1 MEKKDPPYGEM
12 RYERERPEI
21 IEKQHEDDRQ
31 NVQKSPKIIQI
42 QRKIPGKAQRQ
53 KIIGRYVRDHKWQR
67 DWRQQ
72 GNERRYP
79 SRRWYQE
86 LT

>member
-1 MEKKDPPYGEM
+1 MYGEARCMRQARDQRENKDGKKDPPYGEM

-42 QRKIPGKAQRQ
+42 
-53 KIIGRYVRDHKWQR
+53 
-67 DWRQQ
+67 
-72 GNERRYP
+72 
-79 SRRWYQE
+79 
-86 LT
+86 

>member
-12 RYERERPEI
+12 RYERERPEM

-42 QRKIPGKAQRQ
+42 
-53 KIIGRYVRDHKWQR
+53 
-67 DWRQQ
+67 
-72 GNERRYP
+72 
-79 SRRWYQE
+79 
-86 LT
+86 

>member
-31 NVQKSPKIIQI
+31 NVQKSPDIEKNT
-42 QRKIPGKAQRQ
+42 RKSTTTEDNREICKR
-53 KIIGRYVRDHKWQR
+53 
-67 DWRQQ
+67 
-72 GNERRYP
+72 
-79 SRRWYQE
+79 S
-86 LT
+86 